1 MLSTTCYKAVTS
13 VTNSKANKTIICT
26 ILNSLAPIQNCSLD
40 QTLFPAPIQNSGQV
54 CQTNCGALA
63 YFRVCEIILAIY
75 HNKSCII
82 YLMTHNTHA
91 CMHAHAHPQSYSM
104 KLRIMAYVMM
114 ILLMLVPVTTY
125 LQAFPLSY

>member
-13 VTNSKANKTIICT
+13 VTIICT

-63 YFRVCEIILAIY
+63 YSRVYEIILAIY

-104 KLRIMAYVMM
+104 KLRIMDYVMM
-114 ILLMLVPVTTY
+114 ILLMLVPVTTC